1 MGNNPYAELIRIMQ
15 KEGAENNPPLVGVGV
30 VLSSNPLKIKVSDL
44 ILYRENMLVNVDIKE
59 LNINDLVATIPI
71 EKNQTYIVLAKVV

>member
-1 MGNNPYAELIRIMQ
+1 MQ
-15 KEGAENNPPLVGVGV
+15 KEGAENNPPPVGVGV

-59 LNINDLVATIPI
+59 LNINDLVATISI
-71 EKNQTYIVLAKVV
+71 EHDQRYIVLAKVV

>member
-1 MGNNPYAELIRIMQ
+1 MQ
-15 KEGAENNPPLVGVGV
+15 KEGAENNPPQVGVGV

-71 EKNQTYIVLAKVV
+71 EKDQTYIVLAKVV